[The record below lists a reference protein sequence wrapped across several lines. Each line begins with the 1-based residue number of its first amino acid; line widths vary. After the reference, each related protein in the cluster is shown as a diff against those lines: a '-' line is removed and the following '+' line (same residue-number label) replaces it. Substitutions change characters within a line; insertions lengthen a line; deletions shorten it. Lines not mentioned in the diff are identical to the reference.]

1 MMSYQ
6 VRKNI
11 KVETIQIRNFAAT
24 SNIKGIQPVF
34 KKSIQAAFETG
45 VYTNSGMNPNG
56 IMTVKDYLQM
66 LGNMAAKANL

>member
-1 MMSYQ
+1 MFKQ
-6 VRKNI
+6 TLIN
-11 KVETIQIRNFAAT
+11 TT
-24 SNIKGIQPVF
+24 F